1 MLEVKD
7 VGYVYQSKYQ
17 SIEALKH
24 VNCSF
29 ESGKLYAVIGPSGSG
44 KSTLLSL
51 LAGLDLPTS
60 GEILVEGSPLS
71 SMDRDCYRR
80 ETASVVYQSFN
91 LFPLLTA
98 LENVMYP
105 LDLLGVKKL
114 EAEASAKRLIHEV
127 GLEDK
132 IFRQFPVMMSGGE
145 QQRVSIARAL
155 AAGGRILLA
164 DEPTGNLDS
173 TNEETIVKILKE
185 LAHERGY
192 LVIVITHNPSV
203 YEQADIVYRM
213 RDGVLRT

>member
-7 VGYVYQSKYQ
+7 VGYIYQSKYQ

-24 VNCSF
+24 VSCSF

-60 GEILVEGSPLS
+60 GEILVEGNALS

-105 LDLLGVKKL
+105 VELLGVKKL
-114 EAEASAKRLIHEV
+114 EAEATAKRLIHEV

-213 RDGVLRT
+213 RDGVLKT

>member
-24 VNCSF
+24 VSCSF

-105 LDLLGVKKL
+105 LELLGVKKL

>member
-7 VGYVYQSKYQ
+7 VGYIYQSKYQ

-24 VNCSF
+24 VSCSF

-60 GEILVEGSPLS
+60 GEILVEGNALS

-105 LDLLGVKKL
+105 LELLGVKKL
-114 EAEASAKRLIHEV
+114 EAEATAKRLIHEV

-173 TNEETIVKILKE
+173 TNEETIVRILKE

-213 RDGVLRT
+213 RDGVLKT

>member
-24 VNCSF
+24 VSCSF

>member
-24 VNCSF
+24 VSCSF
-29 ESGKLYAVIGPSGSG
+29 EAGKLYAVIGPSGSG

-60 GEILVEGSPLS
+60 GEILVEGYPLKT
-71 SMDRDCYRR
+71 MDRDRYRR

-105 LDLLGVKKL
+105 MELLNVKRP
-114 EAEASAKRLIHEV
+114 EAEASAKRLIREV
-127 GLEDK
+127 GLEEK

-173 TNEETIVKILKE
+173 TNEEIIVKILKG

-203 YEQADIVYRM
+203 YEQADVVYRM
-213 RDGVLRT
+213 RDGQLKT

>member
-7 VGYVYQSKYQ
+7 VGYIYQSKYQ

-24 VNCSF
+24 VSCSF

-60 GEILVEGSPLS
+60 GEILVEGNALS

-105 LDLLGVKKL
+105 LELLGVKKL
-114 EAEASAKRLIHEV
+114 EAEAKAKRLIHEV

-173 TNEETIVKILKE
+173 TNEETIVRILKE

-213 RDGVLRT
+213 RDGVLKT

>member
-1 MLEVKD
+1 MAF
-7 VGYVYQSKYQ
+7 
-17 SIEALKH
+17 EALKH
-24 VNCSF
+24 VSCSF

-60 GEILVEGSPLS
+60 GEILVEGNALS

-105 LDLLGVKKL
+105 LELLGVKKL